1 MNQSIE
7 HWRKESITL
16 SQFIFQDFFKDPR
29 NRQPEPK
36 RNYFDINFRCNRNC
50 GKEGWLITDFW
61 PEPQV
66 QATQFQV
73 HISYFL
79 QKCKKGKPGEMSLPF
94 LKNRSEVFY
103 RILGLSISITF
114 FSYPA
119 HSIEVVLNMRPH
131 RFHNYRF
138 FRLLILNHTIHKK
151 IHLLDSFRDK
161 SPWITSFSSYIECFL
176 I

>member
-1 MNQSIE
+1 MIY
-7 HWRKESITL
+7 RKVVKCDV
-16 SQFIFQDFFKDPR
+16 FKFQIPCQNSNPR
-29 NRQPEPK
+29 L
-36 RNYFDINFRCNRNC
+36 INFDYIYRICYKN
-50 GKEGWLITDFW
+50 
-61 PEPQV
+61 
-66 QATQFQV
+66 A
-73 HISYFL
+73 
-79 QKCKKGKPGEMSLPF
+79 KKGRTPKTELPF

-161 SPWITSFSSYIECFL
+161 SP
-176 I
+176 